1 MKRLLLG
8 AISLV
13 LIAVGLALIAYYFL
27 NPTNP
32 QNFNVPKPES
42 VQQVQNQ
49 APGGPEDKTLK
60 VTIPAMARIEGVPVP
75 DASSDDEEDKLKNY
89 AAIHLQGT
97 GFPWQEGANVYIAGH
112 RLGYPGYPSFLAF
125 YDLDKLKEGDEIF
138 VEDANGRKYTY
149 RVFRNFVANPTD
161 LSVLNPVAG
170 KSILTLQTCTLPDY
184 SQRLIVQAELVNRA

>member
-8 AISLV
+8 AISLA

-27 NPTNP
+27 SPTDP

-42 VQQVQNQ
+42 VQQAQNQ

-75 DASSDDEEDKLKNY
+75 DAEGDDEDKLKNY

-112 RLGYPGYPSFLAF
+112 RLGYPGYSSFLGF

-138 VEDANGRKYTY
+138 VKDASGKKYTY
-149 RVFRNFVANPTD
+149 KVFRNFVANPTD

-170 KSILTLQTCTLPDY
+170 KKIMKLQKCTP
-184 SQRLIVQAELVNRA
+184 

>member
-8 AISLV
+8 AMSLS

-27 NPTNP
+27 SPADP
-32 QNFNVPKPES
+32 QNFNVPKPDS
-42 VQQVQNQ
+42 VQQAQNQ
-49 APGGPEDKTLK
+49 APGGPKDKTLK
-60 VTIPAMARIEGVPVP
+60 VTIPAMARIEDAPIP
-75 DASSDDEEDKLKNY
+75 DASGDDEDKLKNY

-112 RLGYPGYPSFLAF
+112 RMGYPGYSSFLAF

-138 VEDANGRKYTY
+138 VEDANGERYTY
-149 RVFRNFVANPTD
+149 KVFRNFVANPTD

-170 KSILTLQTCTLPDY
+170 KNIVTLQTCTLPDY
-184 SQRLIVQAELVNRA
+184 SQRLMVQAELVDRA